1 MDLDQFVSVGKVTK
15 AHGIK
20 GEIKVFAYSEVPED
34 FQQYRV
40 LTLVPER
47 SESTAY
53 KREFSGRGSM
63 VEYSVV
69 RCRTKGKAAILILDG
84 VGSRDEAEALC
95 GSEIWV
101 EKNTLQPLE
110 SDEYYWHD
118 MLGLR
123 VVSDDGMELGTVQN
137 LFATGAHD
145 VLVVKGRG
153 REYLIPAKKEFVVSV
168 DRGTQTLVVCPPPGL
183 LEIND

>member
-20 GEIKVFAYSEVPED
+20 GEIKAFAYSEVPDD
-34 FQQYRV
+34 FQQYRL
-40 LTLVPER
+40 LTLVSGQ
-47 SESTAY
+47 SESKTD
-53 KREFSGRGSM
+53 KR
-63 VEYSVV
+63 EYSVV
-69 RCRTKGKAAILILDG
+69 RCRTKGKAAILLLDG

-101 EKNTLQPLE
+101 EKNSLPPLE

-123 VVSDDGMELGTVQN
+123 VVSDDGRELGTVRN

-168 DRGTQTLVVCPPPGL
+168 DHDTQTLVVCPPPGL